1 MADLFFSMNASLDGY
16 IADEEGRFD
25 WAAPSPEVHAFIND
39 LHRDVGTY
47 LFGRRAYEVMTG
59 WETLPLEGESPYMR
73 DYAEIWRAADK
84 VVYSTTLEDVSTSRT
99 TLERSFDP
107 ERVREMKRSATR
119 DLNVGGAGL
128 AAEALRAGLMDELRL
143 FVSPVIV
150 GGGTRVLP
158 DGIRT
163 RLSLLDERR
172 FENGTVYLRYR
183 VER

>member
-1 MADLFFSMNASLDGY
+1 MGDLFFSMTASLDGY

-25 WAAPSPEVHAFIND
+25 WAEPDAEVHAFIND

-47 LFGRRAYEVMTG
+47 LFGRRAYEVMTV

-73 DYAEIWRAADK
+73 DYAEIWRATDK

-99 TLERSFDP
+99 RLERSFDA
-107 ERVREMKRSATR
+107 EQVREMKRSAAR

-143 FVSPVIV
+143 FVSPVLV
-150 GGGTRVLP
+150 GGGTRALP
-158 DGIRT
+158 DDV
-163 RLSLLDERR
+163 RLGLELLDERR
-172 FENGTVYLRYR
+172 FGNGTMYLRYR

>member
-1 MADLFFSMNASLDGY
+1 MGDLFFSMTASLDGY

-25 WAAPSPEVHAFIND
+25 WAEPSPEVHAFIND

-47 LFGRRAYEVMTG
+47 LFGRRAYEVMTV
-59 WETLPLEGESPYMR
+59 WETWSVEDEPPAIR
-73 DYAEIWRAADK
+73 DYAEIWRATDK

-99 TLERSFDP
+99 RLERSFDA
-107 ERVREMKRSATR
+107 EQVREMKRSAAR

-143 FVSPVIV
+143 FVSPVLV
-150 GGGTRVLP
+150 GGGTRALP
-158 DGIRT
+158 DDV
-163 RLSLLDERR
+163 RLGLELLDERR
-172 FENGTVYLRYR
+172 FGNGTMYLRYR